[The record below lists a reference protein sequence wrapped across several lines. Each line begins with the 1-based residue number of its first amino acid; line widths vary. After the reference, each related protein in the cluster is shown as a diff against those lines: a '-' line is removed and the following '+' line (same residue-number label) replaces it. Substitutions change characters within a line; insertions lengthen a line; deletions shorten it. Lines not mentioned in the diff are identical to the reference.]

1 MINNLFETL
10 QNKCWITDV
19 GKDSASGETFDLTRD
34 KIILD
39 YKDGTLIFLGLYLHL
54 RNI

>member
-1 MINNLFETL
+1 MITNLFETL
-10 QNKCWITDV
+10 QIKYWITDE

>member
-1 MINNLFETL
+1 MITNLFETL
-10 QNKCWITDV
+10 QNKYWITDE

-34 KIILD
+34 KIIID

-54 RNI
+54 KNI